1 MAPRPGGRPPRGLP
15 PNPLETIRGLI
26 GAGRLDDA
34 ARQLAR
40 LRKTR
45 PRDPDLLN
53 MSGVVALQKGNA
65 AAAFDDFT
73 RAATLAPSR
82 HDLHHHRGEAARLLE
97 RWPDAADSYE
107 RALAAGSTRPATLRG
122 LGLARL
128 ALDQPAAAVSALT
141 RAVAADSSD
150 AAAWLKLA
158 EARSRAGDADGAI
171 EAASKASALAP
182 REPAAHNNLG
192 VLQLAA
198 GRAEEAISSLRQA
211 VDLAP
216 ENMAYRGNLAAA
228 CRQAGQFDAAL
239 EIYDAIPDPAANAGL
254 HAARA
259 SLLEFMNRTADA
271 GDAVTRA
278 LALDPDEPQALVTQA
293 ILLRRDRRYEDAL
306 ACLAR
311 LDGRADLDYELDA
324 SRHFEAGTA
333 LDRLGRYAE
342 AWQAFARC
350 NEVHDRSAI
359 AAGMDRDAFFR
370 DIDNARAAFTPDR
383 VASWSSAPSDGD
395 PAPVFLVGFPR
406 SGTTLTEQILAAH
419 PRIFATD
426 ERELVREAIRAAGNI
441 AGGEFRY
448 PLDIGRIEDAHL
460 PAIRAAYREAA
471 IRLAGDPGGRILL
484 DKLPL
489 NLVHL
494 GFIRRIFPEARIL
507 IALRDPRDVCLS
519 ALFQNFRLNTAMIQF
534 LEIGRTA
541 DAYCAAM
548 GLLLDF
554 EQNLGLRTLRFRY
567 EDVVADLE
575 GEASRILNFLG
586 LDWTGEMRAYAEKSA
601 SRRISTPSARD
612 VAAGL
617 YRRALGRHLHYAE
630 QLEPVADRL
639 EPFVRKLGY
648 AGETEQGGAVN
659 PSPTCG

>member
-1 MAPRPGGRPPRGLP
+1 MAFRPGAGPPRGLP
-15 PNPLETIRGLI
+15 PSPLDNIRGLI
-26 GAGRLDDA
+26 GAGRLDEA
-34 ARQLAR
+34 ARQLAV

-45 PRDPDLLN
+45 PRDADLLN
-53 MSGVVALQKGNA
+53 MCGVVALQKGQTS
-65 AAAFDDFT
+65 AAFDDFS
-73 RAATLAPSR
+73 RAVALAPSR
-82 HDLHHHRGEAARLLE
+82 QDLHHHRGEAARLLE
-97 RWPDAADSYE
+97 RWPDAAESYE
-107 RALAAGSTRPATLRG
+107 SALKAGSTRPATLRG
-122 LGLARL
+122 LGVARL
-128 ALDQPAAAVSALT
+128 ALRQADQAVAALD
-141 RAVAADSSD
+141 RAVAADASD

-158 EARSRAGDADGAI
+158 EARSLAGNTARAV
-171 EAASKASALAP
+171 EAASRACALAP
-182 REPAAHNNLG
+182 REAAAHNNLG

-198 GRAEEAISSLRQA
+198 GEAEAAVTSVRRA

-216 ENMAYRGNLAAA
+216 ENIAYRGNLAAA

-239 EIYDAIPDPAANAGL
+239 EIYDAIPAPAASAGL

-259 SLLEFMNRTADA
+259 SLLEYMNRTSEAADA
-271 GDAVTRA
+271 AARA
-278 LALDPDEPQALVTQA
+278 LELDPDEPQALVTQA

-311 LDGRADLDYELDA
+311 LEGRTDLDYELDA
-324 SRHFEAGTA
+324 SRHFEAGTD
-333 LDRLGRYAE
+333 LDRLGRYAD

-350 NEVHDRSAI
+350 NEVHDRSPFAAAI
-359 AAGMDRDAFFR
+359 DRDAFFR
-370 DIDNARAAFTPDR
+370 DIDNARAAFTPER
-383 VASWSSAPSDGD
+383 VSSWIGEIADET

-426 ERELVREAIRAAGNI
+426 ERELVREAIRAAGDLV
-441 AGGEFRY
+441 GGGFRY
-448 PLDIGRIEDAHL
+448 PLDIDRIEDGHL
-460 PAIRAAYREAA
+460 PAIRAAYRDAV
-471 IRLAGDPGGRILL
+471 RHLAGEPGDRIVL

-548 GLLLDF
+548 GQLLEF
-554 EQNLGLRTLRFRY
+554 EQTLGLRTLRFRY
-567 EDVVADLE
+567 EDMVADLE
-575 GEASRILNFLG
+575 GEASRILDFLG
-586 LDWTGEMRAYAEKSA
+586 LEWTGEMRAYAEKSA
-601 SRRISTPSARD
+601 GRRISTPSARD

-617 YRRALGRHLHYAE
+617 YKRALGRHRHYATE
-630 QLEPVADRL
+630 LEPVADRL

-648 AGETEQGGAVN
+648 AGEMD
-659 PSPTCG
+659 